1 MSKRAPPVPGEHP
14 AKKKRAPRQL
24 PTDELS
30 SNSLQA
36 IFGRRLKV
44 ARLQR
49 AMTLME
55 MAKATGISNQNISK
69 IEHGKT
75 NLTLATMAR
84 LAAVVGLDASEMI
97 KPLEAE
103 GEPAPRTSK
112 KKPSNV

>member
-1 MSKRAPPVPGEHP
+1 MAKRAPPVSGEPP
-14 AKKKRAPRQL
+14 AKKRAPRQP
-24 PTDELS
+24 PTDELP

-55 MAKATGISNQNISK
+55 MAEATGISNQNISK
-69 IEHGKT
+69 IEHGRT

-97 KPLEAE
+97 KPLEPE

-112 KKPSNV
+112 K

>member
-1 MSKRAPPVPGEHP
+1 MPKRAPPLPGEPP
-14 AKKKRAPRQL
+14 AKKRAPRQL
-24 PTDELS
+24 PTDELP

-55 MAKATGISNQNISK
+55 MAEATGMTNQNISK

-75 NLTLATMAR
+75 NLTLATMER

-97 KPLEAE
+97 KPLEPGDKTASQ
-103 GEPAPRTSK
+103 TSK
-112 KKPSNV
+112 K